1 MRQKELVSASRV
13 AILEQ
18 LSASIGEI
26 NQPISA
32 LVMNA
37 EPHCSCS
44 SPSRRIRKQ
53 SGGCLFVSSRTDC
66 GLGTS
71 FAAPVR

>member
-18 LSASIGEI
+18 LSASLGEI

-32 LVMNA
+32 LVLNA
-37 EPHCSCS
+37 EAALQLLR
-44 SPSRRIRKQ
+44 PSRRIREQ
-53 SGGCLFVSSRTDC
+53 SGSCLLVSSRTHC